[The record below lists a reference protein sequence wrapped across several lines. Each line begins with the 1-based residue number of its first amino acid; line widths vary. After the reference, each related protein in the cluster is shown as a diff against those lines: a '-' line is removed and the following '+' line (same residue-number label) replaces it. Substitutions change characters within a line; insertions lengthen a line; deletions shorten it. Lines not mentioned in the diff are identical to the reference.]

1 MLVQPRPGQC
11 RAHPATCDTLSHW
24 RWQVWSSGLMFIG
37 RMAAGRYVRGLRP
50 EQRLKVRPHRNACTY
65 LAPTGEM
72 QGATASRG
80 ECSQRQG
87 CMHGGGAELDG
98 RTVAALLADPGVA
111 RRVRGW
117 LGGRGLA
124 RTDGAASNLCLHHC
138 GCCAVSEVV
147 VSFVVYV

>member
-1 MLVQPRPGQC
+1 
-11 RAHPATCDTLSHW
+11 
-24 RWQVWSSGLMFIG
+24 
-37 RMAAGRYVRGLRP
+37 MAAGRYVRGLRP

-117 LGGRGLA
+117 LGGRGLEPWCVEVS
-124 RTDGAASNLCLHHC
+124 RVSGSVEQCR
-138 GCCAVSEVV
+138 GSVGAVSVDTG
-147 VSFVVYV
+147 VSTVSYPSLRVPP